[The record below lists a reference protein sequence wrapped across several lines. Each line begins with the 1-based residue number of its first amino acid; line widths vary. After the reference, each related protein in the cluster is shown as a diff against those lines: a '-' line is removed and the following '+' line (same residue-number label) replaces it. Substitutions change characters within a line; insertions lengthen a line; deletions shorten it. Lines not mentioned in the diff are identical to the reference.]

1 MQAIA
6 VMKPQMKLQVKN
18 RNPNENPECEC
29 EPKPNT
35 IGAEVAMA
43 PRCTKLPRLR
53 MVKERTRGVP
63 LETKMPRRNKVT
75 LLRTDTA
82 LVSLHSGRHHTDK
95 NRYSS
100 SHK

>member
-18 RNPNENPECEC
+18 RNPNENPKCEY

-53 MVKERTRGVP
+53 MVKE
-63 LETKMPRRNKVT
+63 
-75 LLRTDTA
+75 
-82 LVSLHSGRHHTDK
+82 
-95 NRYSS
+95 
-100 SHK
+100 